1 MSSLS
6 NFSKRFSKSERL
18 ISDLF
23 DDILPLMQWTSSHGA
38 IAGYQTQGEPHSVH
52 SSVLFKEF
60 LGKM

>member
-6 NFSKRFSKSERL
+6 NFSKRFSKSEQL

-38 IAGYQTQGEPHSVH
+38 IAAYQTQGEPHSVH
-52 SSVLFKEF
+52 SSVFY
-60 LGKM
+60 